1 MTETSAP
8 PASTEPIIARAGS
21 YYRNTRYLMTVLLV
35 GMGLW
40 FGYDGFVSWPQS
52 NVYHEQLEKERL
64 SFKSRHDEASA
75 QDRLEKEEQYK
86 FHSPTDILMQKILCF
101 SLPPLGIILLIRAL
115 HNSRGEYRLE
125 NNTLAVPGHP
135 TIDLSNITEVDR
147 RLRDRKGLAFI
158 LYEKDGRQGRI
169 RLDDFVYDRPPTDL
183 IFQRIEQFV
192 TPATQQTT
200 RDETAG
206 GTVSLSSAMNV

>member
-1 MTETSAP
+1 
-8 PASTEPIIARAGS
+8 
-21 YYRNTRYLMTVLLV
+21 
-35 GMGLW
+35 
-40 FGYDGFVSWPQS
+40 
-52 NVYHEQLEKERL
+52 
-64 SFKSRHDEASA
+64 
-75 QDRLEKEEQYK
+75 
-86 FHSPTDILMQKILCF
+86 MQKILCF

-125 NNTLAVPGHP
+125 NNALSVPGHP

-147 RLRDRKGLAFI
+147 RLWDRKGIAFI

-200 RDETAG
+200 SDETAG
-206 GTVSLSSAMNV
+206 